1 MGHNIGGDDLGL
13 EDGGVGQPSEAL
25 NPLTG
30 GVALLVVAHTDHSLR
45 DNQSFNHQSIQ
56 EKWGGGGLS
65 IIWLVV

>member
-25 NPLTG
+25 NPLAG

-45 DNQSFNHQSIQ
+45 ANQLITHHLQI
-56 EKWGGGGLS
+56 K
-65 IIWLVV
+65 

>member
-25 NPLTG
+25 NPLAG

-45 DNQSFNHQSIQ
+45 ANQLINHHLQI
-56 EKWGGGGLS
+56 K
-65 IIWLVV
+65 